1 MRFSAKNSSIF
12 IILSVAL
19 LVTLIV
25 ALSLGAVRLPGQW
38 IIRTILGLPA
48 EGLDYWNLIF
58 WRVRL
63 PRVLGAALI
72 GAILALSGTAFQGI
86 LRNPLADPYILG
98 VSAGASLGAAVMSLL
113 PLKNTVYAWSIAAFL
128 GALTVTFLVYK
139 LASLGIVRRVQDL
152 LLAGVAMGSLASSI
166 VSIILVLNRAS
177 MDKVIMW
184 MMGSLSGISW
194 QAIGMLTLYLIPGFV
209 ILVLRSRVFDAL
221 LLGEEAAWNLGV
233 DVYKQTRIIL
243 ITASF
248 LAAAAVSVSGV
259 IGFVGLM
266 VPHILRML
274 LGPNHKLLLPASL
287 LGGGVLLVATDCLSR
302 TVLAPTELPVG
313 VITSLLGA
321 PFFLY
326 LLKRNKENL

>member
-1 MRFSAKNSSIF
+1 MKFFAKNSSIF
-12 IILSVAL
+12 IILSITL
-19 LVTLIV
+19 LFTFIV
-25 ALSLGAVRLPGQW
+25 ALSLGAVRLPGLW

-48 EGLDYWNLIF
+48 EGPDYWNLIF
-58 WRVRL
+58 WQVRL
-63 PRVLGAALI
+63 PRVLGAVLI

-98 VSAGASLGAAVMSLL
+98 VSAGASLGAAVMSML
-113 PLKNTVYAWSIAAFL
+113 PLKNTVYAWSLAAFV
-128 GALTVTFLVYK
+128 GALTITFIVYR

-152 LLAGVAMGSLASSI
+152 LLAGVAMGLLASSI
-166 VSIILVLNRAS
+166 VSLILVLNRAS

-194 QAIGMLTLYLIPGFV
+194 QAIGMLTLYLIPGFIV
-209 ILVLRSRVFDAL
+209 LFLRSRILNAL

-233 DVYKQTRIIL
+233 DVFKQTRIIL

-248 LAAAAVSVSGV
+248 LAAGAVSVSGV
-259 IGFVGLM
+259 IGFIGLM

-274 LGPNHKLLLPASL
+274 LGPDHKLLLPASL
-287 LGGGVLLVATDCLSR
+287 LGGAVLLVATDCLSR
-302 TVLAPTELPVG
+302 TILAPTELPVG
-313 VITSLLGA
+313 VITSLLGV

-326 LLKRNKENL
+326 LLKRKKKDL